1 MKASYNR
8 PSARPSPPP
17 ASSMPSTWAPVMTG
31 FVVASQLAFVV
42 TAYSHAY
49 LDSALT
55 RNKFHISA
63 VLDHDVR
70 STICAC
76 VGLAGLFSL
85 VMLERCRALPRP
97 KLRACLAATCGGGII
112 ATCTVRESQYVN
124 GHRCTAMVAFGAA
137 VALVWIVAA
146 LARDARGRRAAS
158 MLVALVVTT
167 GCAQGLN
174 IVGEENFGI
183 EVLPSWALGCL
194 ELGLIFGFTLCICT
208 SATAGGGDGRR
219 QKRDRSESP
228 PLAKAF

>member
-1 MKASYNR
+1 
-8 PSARPSPPP
+8 
-17 ASSMPSTWAPVMTG
+17 MTG

-112 ATCTVRESQYVN
+112 ATCTVRGRGTS
-124 GHRCTAMVAFGAA
+124 TAVYGDRHGAA

-146 LARDARGRRAAS
+146 LARDARGRGLPRCLS
-158 MLVALVVTT
+158 PSSTT
-167 GCAQGLN
+167 AAQG
-174 IVGEENFGI
+174 
-183 EVLPSWALGCL
+183 
-194 ELGLIFGFTLCICT
+194 
-208 SATAGGGDGRR
+208 
-219 QKRDRSESP
+219 
-228 PLAKAF
+228 